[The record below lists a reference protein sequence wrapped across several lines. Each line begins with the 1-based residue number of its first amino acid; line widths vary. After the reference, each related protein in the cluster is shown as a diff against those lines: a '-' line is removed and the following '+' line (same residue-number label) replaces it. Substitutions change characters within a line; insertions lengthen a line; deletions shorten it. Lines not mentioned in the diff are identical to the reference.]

1 MEKLVIV
8 ESPTKARTIRSFLP
22 GGYRVESSLGHV
34 RDLPSSAAEIPA
46 SRKGKPWA
54 RMGVDVEN
62 DFQPIYVIP
71 SSKKKTVSAL
81 KKLVKDSSELL
92 LATDEDRE
100 GESIGWHLA
109 EVLKPEC
116 PVRRMVFHEITPE
129 AISRALES
137 PREIDPN
144 LVRAQEA
151 RRILDRLVGY
161 TLSPLLWK
169 KIAPRLSA
177 GRVQSV
183 AVRLLVERER
193 KRRDFHPATFFSLKA
208 LLNKRPDSPKHRFEA
223 QLHSL
228 EGKILAT
235 GRDFDP
241 ATGKLAAGKDRL
253 LLTEEEAGGLIEK
266 LKDESWRISDLEEKS
281 AVRQPYPPFTT
292 ATLQIEASRKL
303 GLAAGRTMKIAQR
316 LYENGYITYMRTDSV
331 HLSQEAITAARRRIV
346 DLYGEDFLNPK
357 PRRYKSKE
365 KGAQE
370 AHEAIRPAGR
380 EMRPTGQ
387 LPLAGPEAA
396 LYDLIWKRT
405 IATQMKPARLRFQ
418 TVSITAGEALFRANG
433 RIVDFP
439 GFFKAYVRGSDRPE
453 ARPADRSEILPP
465 LEDGEEV
472 DCQELEPRTGETRP
486 PARFTEAELVKV
498 LKDEGIGRPSTYASI
513 ISTIINRGY
522 VFRRARE
529 LIPTFTAFAVTR
541 LLEDH
546 FSDLVD
552 VKFTAGMEDQLDNIA
567 RGDRGWLE
575 YLRNFYL
582 GDEGLQ
588 GRVRVKEAEVD
599 PRSLVAFRLEDPP
612 VEVRIGRFG
621 PFLAWE
627 KDGEA
632 VRTSIPPEIPP
643 ADLSKELIERLMVQ
657 KEDGPRKLADDP
669 ETGQPVYLKLGPFG
683 AYVQRGENGS
693 GKDKPK
699 RIRVPQEIPFDRVT
713 PETALKLIELPRNL
727 GDHPETGKPVKAGL
741 GRFGPYLLHDGKFTS
756 LKKPHNV
763 LEVNLE
769 EAVEVIARAP
779 ARRGG
784 KGKKAL
790 KELGKHPGD
799 EAPVRIMD
807 GRYGPYLNHNR
818 TNVSLKADTD
828 LESITLEEAVER
840 LEAKAAKKKKK
851 PAARKKKPAA
861 KKKKPAAGKKKPEDG
876 KKKKKTTASKSSPP
890 AAKKSSPTA
899 EKKSSPPDASPS
911 AG

>member
-22 GGYRVESSLGHV
+22 GEYRVESSLGHV

-46 SRKGKPWA
+46 SCKGQDWA
-54 RMGVDVEN
+54 RMGVDVEH
-62 DFQPIYVIP
+62 DFKPLYVVP
-71 SSKKKTVSAL
+71 SAKKKTVAAL
-81 KKLVKDSSELL
+81 KKLVREADELL

-109 EVLKPEC
+109 EILKPRC
-116 PVRRMVFHEITPE
+116 PVRRMVFHEITAE
-129 AISRALES
+129 AISEALAAT
-137 PREIDPN
+137 RDIDLD

-193 KRRDFHPATFFSLKA
+193 KRRAFHPAVFLSLKA
-208 LLNKRPDSPKHRFEA
+208 HLNKRPDTPAHRFEA
-223 QLHSL
+223 LLHSL
-228 EGKILAT
+228 GGKILAT

-241 ATGKLAAGKDRL
+241 ATGELTAGKDRL
-253 LLTEEEAGGLIEK
+253 LLTPPEAEKLIET
-266 LKDESWRISDLEEKS
+266 LKQESWRVSDLQEKS
-281 AVRQPYPPFTT
+281 TVRNPYPPFTT

-303 GLAAGRTMKIAQR
+303 GLATGRTMKIAQR

-331 HLSQEAITAARRRIV
+331 HLSQEAITAARKRIV
-346 DLYGEDFLNPK
+346 DLYGEGFLNPQ
-357 PRRYKSKE
+357 PRRYRGKE

-380 EMRPTGQ
+380 EMRPTGD

-418 TVSITAGEALFRANG
+418 TVSITAGEALFKATG

-439 GFFKAYVRGSDRPE
+439 GFFKAYVRGTDRPDE
-453 ARPADRSEILPP
+453 KPVDRSEELPS
-465 LEDGEEV
+465 LAVGEEV
-472 DCQELEPRTGETRP
+472 DCRDLEARTGETKP

-513 ISTIINRGY
+513 INTIINRGY

-529 LIPTFTAFAVTR
+529 LVPTFTAFAVTR

-552 VKFTAGMEDQLDNIA
+552 IKFTAGMEDQLDNIA
-567 RGDRGWLE
+567 RGDQGWLE
-575 YLRNFYL
+575 YLRRFYL
-582 GDEGLQ
+582 GGGGL
-588 GRVRVKEAEVD
+588 REKVRTKEEEVD
-599 PRSLVAFRLEDPP
+599 PRSLVAFTIEDPP
-612 VEVRIGRFG
+612 AEVRIGRFG

-627 KDGEA
+627 RDGES
-632 VRTSIPPEIPP
+632 VRTSIPPAIPP
-643 ADLSKELIERLMVQ
+643 ADLSKELVQRLMTQ
-657 KEDGPRKLADDP
+657 KEEGPRKLADDP
-669 ETGQPVYLKLGPFG
+669 ETGLPVYLKLGPFG
-683 AYVQRGENGS
+683 AYVQRGENGA

-699 RIRVPQEIPFDRVT
+699 RVKVPAEIPFDEVS
-713 PETALKLIELPRNL
+713 PETASRLLQLPRTL
-727 GDHPETGKPVKAGL
+727 GSHPETGKPVKAGL

-756 LKKPHNV
+756 LRKPHNV
-763 LEVNLE
+763 LEVGLE
-769 EAVEVIARAP
+769 EAVEIISRAP
-779 ARRGG
+779 ARGA
-784 KGKKAL
+784 KGRKKPIR
-790 KELGKHPGD
+790 ELGNHPGD
-799 EAPVRIMD
+799 EEPVRIMD

-818 TNVSLKADTD
+818 TNVSLKPGTD
-828 LESITLEEAVER
+828 LESVTLEDAVAR
-840 LEAKAAKKKKK
+840 LEAKAARK
-851 PAARKKKPAA
+851 KKKPAA
-861 KKKKPAAGKKKPEDG
+861 KKKKPAGKKKA
-876 KKKKKTTASKSSPP
+876 KKP
-890 AAKKSSPTA
+890 AAKKSSP
-899 EKKSSPPDASPS
+899 DA
-911 AG
+911 G